1 MPCSHANES
10 SRFSAIGAS
19 RLLRAPLLAGMVV
32 WHLLSHPALAQQSP
46 GNASVVQT
54 ENGLL
59 RGKAAPPYRAF
70 LGIPYAQPPLGEWRW
85 RSPQPVSSWSGQRD
99 ATRLNAACPQPAHA
113 LTHAIKERNEDCLY
127 LNVYTPA
134 SAQAGDALPVIVWFH
149 GGAFMTGSATEYGAE
164 ELAETGKVVV
174 VTVNYRLGVLGF
186 MALPEL
192 RKEDPRMN
200 FGLQDQVAALK
211 WVQRNIGQF
220 GGNAAKVTAAGESAG
235 GQSVLI
241 HLVSPHTKGL
251 FHRAIVQSAAP
262 TGLFNAPFTLEQAS
276 VTGNGFAN
284 GANCPEGPDRLT
296 CLRAKPVDALV
307 NAVPY
312 STDFRKAGGGV
323 VPVIDGDLYPEHVF
337 DGIKAGRFHKLP
349 VLIGMT
355 RDELQAL
362 VALAYQLNEGRRPTE
377 EEYQNSLSSFGTPP
391 EAAKL
396 LTGMYPSSRY
406 DSPQNALSAL
416 FTDFL
421 FQCPNNRAVKVLA
434 KQVPT
439 FAYRFDDRHA
449 PSILNQPGLELA
461 YHASELRYLFDI
473 WTDRPLNAEQQALAT
488 RMKKYWANFA
498 ATGDPNR
505 SLAGTDKALP
515 DWPRFNW
522 VTSSYKVLNT
532 DDGKRTLSFGAL
544 PSQHKCLFWDVI
556 ESFLPK
562 PTVSN

>member
-1 MPCSHANES
+1 MFCTL
-10 SRFSAIGAS
+10 RRQLL
-19 RLLRAPLLAGMVV
+19 RLLASSI
-32 WHLLSHPALAQQSP
+32 LLSCTLMSAAVHAQDVPADAALVRIDTGA
-46 GNASVVQT
+46 
-54 ENGLL
+54 L
-59 RGKAAPPYRAF
+59 RGTTEAGHRAF
-70 LGIPYAQPPLGEWRW
+70 LGVPFAKPPLGPLRW
-85 RSPQPVSSWSGQRD
+85 RAPEPPPAWQGERD
-99 ATRLNAACPQPAHA
+99 ATRPQAACPQPQHA
-113 LTHAIKERNEDCLY
+113 LTHAIKTRSEDCLY

-134 SAQAGDALPVIVWFH
+134 SARAGDALPVIVWIH
-149 GGAFMTGSATEYGAE
+149 GGAFMTGSAIEYGAA
-164 ELAETGKVVV
+164 ELAETGKAVV
-174 VTVNYRLGVLGF
+174 VTINYRLGVLGF

-211 WVQRNIGQF
+211 WVQRNVAQF
-220 GGNAAKVTAAGESAG
+220 GGDPAKVTAAGESAG

-241 HLVSPHTKGL
+241 HLVSSHSKGL

-262 TGLFNAPFTLEQAS
+262 TGLFNAPFTVEQGYVS
-276 VTGNGFAN
+276 GKEFAD
-284 GANCPEGPDRLT
+284 GAHCPEGPERLT
-296 CLRAKPVDALV
+296 CLRAKPVEALV

-312 STDFRKAGGGV
+312 STDFRKPGGGV

-337 DGIKAGRFHKLP
+337 AGIKAGRFNKVP

-362 VALAYQLNEGRRPTE
+362 VALAYQLNEGRPPTE
-377 EEYQNSLSSFGTPP
+377 AEYQNALSSFGTPP

-396 LTGMYPSSRY
+396 LTGMYPSSRHG
-406 DSPQNALSAL
+406 SPQNALSAL

-421 FQCPNNRAVKVLA
+421 FQCPNHRAVKVLA
-434 KQVPT
+434 QQVPT

-449 PSILNQPGLELA
+449 PSILNRPGLEMA

-498 ATGDPNR
+498 ATGDPNY
-505 SLAGTDKALP
+505 SPDATAQPLP
-515 DWPRFNW
+515 YWPRFHWIAN
-522 VTSSYKVLNT
+522 SYKVLDT
-532 DDGKRTLSFGAL
+532 DDGNRTLSFGAL
-544 PSQHKCLFWDVI
+544 PAQHKCLFWDVI